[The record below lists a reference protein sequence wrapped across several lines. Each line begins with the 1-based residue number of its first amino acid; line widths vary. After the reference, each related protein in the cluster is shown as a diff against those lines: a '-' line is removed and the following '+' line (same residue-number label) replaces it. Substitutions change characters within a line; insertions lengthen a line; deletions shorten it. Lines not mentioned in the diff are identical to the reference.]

1 MSQKA
6 LIRNKGETVR
16 ESDGIEGIDWKT
28 GMPMTNPVWAG
39 GPYQL
44 VDNYVEVADGAI
56 YDVAVY
62 PEDPVA
68 EDNVQ
73 DTIVIDGVTYIRK
86 SQD

>member
-1 MSQKA
+1 MKA
-6 LIRNKGETVR
+6 LIRNEGETVTDR
-16 ESDGIEGIDWKT
+16 MGVPGIDWDT
-28 GMPMTNPVWAG
+28 GYPLTASDWAG

-44 VDNYVEVADGAI
+44 VDSYVEVTDGAI

-62 PEDPVA
+62 PEPEDPVT

>member
-1 MSQKA
+1 MKA
-6 LIRNKGETVR
+6 LIRNEGETVT
-16 ESDGIEGIDWKT
+16 DCMGVPGINWDT
-28 GMPMTNPVWAG
+28 GYPLTASGWVG
-39 GPYQL
+39 GPYRL

-62 PEDPVA
+62 PEPEDPVT